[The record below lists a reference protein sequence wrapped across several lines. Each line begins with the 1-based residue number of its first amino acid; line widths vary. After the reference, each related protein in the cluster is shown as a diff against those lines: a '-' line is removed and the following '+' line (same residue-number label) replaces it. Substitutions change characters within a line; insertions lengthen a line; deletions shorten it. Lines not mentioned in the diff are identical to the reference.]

1 MEEMEKRRKFRAR
14 TSDDRACGMEEDGP
28 GGRGEAWAKH
38 GQRCRID
45 KRQVHRNKNG
55 IKRWPGVD
63 GSVAGLTRCSLDW
76 RRTTLLPE
84 NPMAP

>member
-14 TSDDRACGMEEDGP
+14 TIGRVGWKKMGL
-28 GGRGEAWAKH
+28 GGAGRH